1 MAIQVCYWKARN
13 GVDHSSLPLFKS
25 IDRIS
30 NKYGMPTSE
39 YDGLMKVL

>member
-13 GVDHSSLPLFKS
+13 GVDHSRLPPFRS
-25 IDRIS
+25 IDGIS
-30 NKYGMPTSE
+30 TKYGMPTSE